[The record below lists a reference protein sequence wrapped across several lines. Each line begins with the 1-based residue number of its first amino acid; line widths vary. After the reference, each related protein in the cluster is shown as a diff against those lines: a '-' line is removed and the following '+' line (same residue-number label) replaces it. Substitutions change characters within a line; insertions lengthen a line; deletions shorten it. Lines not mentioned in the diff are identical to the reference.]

1 MATRNRQWRL
11 IRRPKG
17 NIGPEDLEFTDGL
30 LPNLRD
36 GDVLV
41 RNIYLSLDPTNRIWM
56 SDMDQYMPPVQIGDV
71 MRGTTLGVVETSKS
85 DTLAPGDIV
94 QYLGGFQEYYV
105 SPAKH
110 LWKIPPQQ
118 GVPLTAHLS
127 VLGVTGI
134 SAYFC
139 MLEICKPQK
148 DETIVI
154 TSAAGAVGSVAG
166 QIAKRHNT
174 RVIGIAGTD
183 EKCRWITKDL
193 HFDGAINYKT
203 EDVLERLGVLCPH
216 GIDADFENV
225 GGAILD
231 AILTHINL
239 NARIGICGLISTYN
253 LPEPVAGPTMFR
265 NILMKRAIVQGFIV
279 TDYWH
284 RRHEAIDDLSQW
296 IAEGAIHYQVDIAD
310 GLENALVA
318 LDRVFT
324 GKNQGK
330 QLIKICPEP

>member
-1 MATRNRQWRL
+1 MTTRNRQWRL

-17 NIGPEDLEFTDGL
+17 TIGPDDLEFTEA
-30 LPNLRD
+30 PVPALRD

-85 DTLAPGDIV
+85 ESLQPGDIV
-94 QYLGGFQEYYV
+94 QYLGGFQEYYA
-105 SPAKH
+105 SPANL
-110 LWKIPPQQ
+110 LWKIPEQE

-127 VLGVTGI
+127 VLGLTGI
-134 SAYFC
+134 TAYFC
-139 MLEICKPQK
+139 LLEICKPQP

-154 TSAAGAVGSVAG
+154 TSAAGAVGSIAG
-166 QIAKRHNT
+166 QIAKRIGSQ
-174 RVIGIAGTD
+174 VIGIAGTD

-193 HFDGAINYKT
+193 HFDGAINYKS
-203 EDVLERLGVLCPH
+203 EDVLERLGTLCPR

-239 NARIGICGLISTYN
+239 NARIAICGLISTYN
-253 LPEPVAGPTMFR
+253 VPEPVAGPTMFR

-279 TDYWH
+279 TDYWP
-284 RRHEAIDDLSQW
+284 RRHEAIDELSQW
-296 IAEGAIHYQVDIAD
+296 IAEGDIQYQVDVAD
-310 GLENALVA
+310 GLENALIA
-318 LDRVFT
+318 LDRIFT
-324 GKNQGK
+324 GKNRGK
-330 QLIKICPEP
+330 QLVKICAEP

>member
-1 MATRNRQWRL
+1 MATFNRQWRL

-17 NIGPEDLEFTDGL
+17 AIEPDDLEFTESPVPD
-30 LPNLRD
+30 LRD

-71 MRGTTLGVVETSKS
+71 MRGTTLGVVESSKS
-85 DTLAPGDIV
+85 ESLKPGDIV
-94 QYLGGFQEYYV
+94 QFLGGFQDFYV
-105 SPAKH
+105 SPANL
-110 LWKIPPQQ
+110 LWKISPQE
-118 GVPLTAHLS
+118 GVPMTAYLS

-139 MLEICKPQK
+139 LLDICKPK
-148 DETIVI
+148 PDDTIVV
-154 TSAAGAVGSVAG
+154 TSAAGAVGSIAG
-166 QIAKRHNT
+166 QIAKRLGS
-174 RVIGIAGTD
+174 RVIGIAGSD
-183 EKCRWITKDL
+183 PKCRWITRDL
-193 HFDGAINYKT
+193 QFDGAINYKT
-203 EDVLERLGVLCPH
+203 EDVLERLGTLCPH

-225 GGAILD
+225 GGTILD

-239 NARIGICGLISTYN
+239 NARIAICGLISTYN
-253 LPEPVAGPTMFR
+253 SPEPVAGPTMFR

-279 TDYWH
+279 TDYWN
-284 RRHEAIDDLSQW
+284 RRHEAIDNLSDW
-296 IAEGAIHYQVDIAD
+296 IAQGDIKYQVDIAE
-310 GLENALVA
+310 GLENALIA

-330 QLIKICPEP
+330 QLMKICPEP